1 MTSPTDNSEEP
12 PRSYH
17 HRKRHRLPSS
27 STVLAS
33 PQKRHRT
40 PLGELGESATNK
52 LRPSVRSPDTPACKD
67 FGDAIE
73 PLAGVPAWVLEDC
86 LKSEHPN
93 SGGPRAC
100 VENVD
105 TVAEVVRK
113 EGASSDSVS
122 VNDVTVVGDL
132 APFEDVSEVDYESY
146 HQEATVDVSA
156 DEMDDVDLAT
166 RLQALPAHT
175 LRSIIYDIAV
185 TDNNGGFKAKLTEAD
200 AAQDVP
206 SAIFGYQYCSVDSI
220 VTNMGP
226 ESSQYEVEDARYRI
240 EELLIDITGQI
251 YNDSPYSMKR
261 AALVVILKTFEVIF
275 GFQGEGNCIAEE
287 TPADVEVNWA
297 SLFKEVFGTLTM
309 FEKQR
314 LATAK
319 YGVFLK
325 KLDNTASSIAMA
337 GLGCSGQQQGVLAE
351 LTRVSVQLSQ
361 HGESARSLEELERAI
376 KID

>member
-1 MTSPTDNSEEP
+1 MASPTDESEEP

-52 LRPSVRSPDTPACKD
+52 LRPSVRGPDTSAWKD

-86 LKSEHPN
+86 LKS
-93 SGGPRAC
+93 GPHAC

-105 TVAEVVRK
+105 TVAGDVPEK
-113 EGASSDSVS
+113 GTSSVS
-122 VNDVTVVGDL
+122 VNVDDVTAEGDL
-132 APFEDVSEVDYESY
+132 VRFDNESEVDDEG
-146 HQEATVDVSA
+146 HHWEATVDVSA
-156 DEMDDVDLAT
+156 DELDDVDLAA

-175 LRSIIYDIAV
+175 LRSLIYDIAV
-185 TDNNGGFKAKLTEAD
+185 TDNTGKFKAKLVEAD

-220 VTNMGP
+220 VMRLDP
-226 ESSQYEVEDARYRI
+226 ESSQYEVEDAGYRI
-240 EELLIDITGQI
+240 EELLIDIAGQI
-251 YNDSPYSMKR
+251 YSDSPYSTKR
-261 AALVVILKTFEVIF
+261 AALVVILKIFEVIF
-275 GFQGEGNCIAEE
+275 GFQGEGNRIAEE
-287 TPADVEVNWA
+287 TPTDVEMNWV
-297 SLFKEVFGTLTM
+297 SLFKEVFASLTM

-319 YGVFLK
+319 DGVFLK

-337 GLGCSGQQQGVLAE
+337 GWGCSGQQQGVLAE

-361 HGESARSLEELERAI
+361 YGESARSLEELGRAI
-376 KID
+376 KKD